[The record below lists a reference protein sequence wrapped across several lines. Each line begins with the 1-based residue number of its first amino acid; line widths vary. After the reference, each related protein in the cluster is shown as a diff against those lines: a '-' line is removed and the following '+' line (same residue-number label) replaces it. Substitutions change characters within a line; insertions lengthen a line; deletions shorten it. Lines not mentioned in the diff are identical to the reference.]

1 MSVFPMLGVEGYAHR
16 ADPLGPVAASRLVSD
31 RVINQNPRFGALTQ
45 NIRERRGST
54 VSITAPLEDGRGT
67 TEMDAMAFG
76 MGCCCLQITM
86 QCQSERESRFLHDQ
100 LAVLAP
106 LFLAVSAATP
116 IAHGRLLNT
125 DSRWDI
131 ISQAVD
137 DRTPAERGLEVGSEP
152 SPELVGCGVR
162 RLSKSRYSSVSRF
175 IAECEGSE
183 ETARLDALNDLPQE
197 LDEEA
202 LNLCL
207 AGGLD
212 RQLAAHLA
220 HLFVRDPLVIFNDSV
235 YLDDQRRTDHFENV
249 QSTNW
254 RTVRW
259 KLPAMRTAD
268 SLQSRLKAGLTAKQS
283 NAIGY
288 SDPGWRVEFR
298 PLEVQLTDFENAALS
313 ILVVLAARSL
323 LAMGYNFY
331 LPMSLVDENMR
342 RAQTKDAVLC
352 QKFFVRKR
360 ALDPSTSQL
369 TVPEVRDE
377 DITEMT
383 LDEFFNG
390 GRDSGFPGLIPA
402 VLGYL
407 EAVGCNSLVRGR
419 FLPYLS
425 ILQKRAAGELPTAAH
440 WIRKFV
446 KEHNDYR
453 GDGVLT
459 PEIADDLIRVCD
471 DVGMGRVSRPDLHG
485 DIFIR
490 PLQRDDPYVDNCE
503 ESSATC
509 SASSR
514 LPQSYTPRSYC
525 SAGNAFSVLSG
536 SGPEPD
542 TYLDTVI

>member
-1 MSVFPMLGVEGYAHR
+1 MLGVDGYAHR

-45 NIRERRGST
+45 NIRERRGSA
-54 VSITAPLEDGRGT
+54 VSIAAPLEDGRGT
-67 TEMDAMAFG
+67 AEMDAMAFG

-116 IAHGRLLNT
+116 IANGKLLGT
-125 DSRWDI
+125 DARWDI
-131 ISQAVD
+131 ISQSVD
-137 DRTPAERGLEVGSEP
+137 DRTPAERGLEVDSEP
-152 SPELVGCGVR
+152 SPELVGGGVR

-175 IAECEGSE
+175 IAEGEGPE
-183 ETARLDALNDLPQE
+183 EAARLDALNDLSPE

-202 LNLCL
+202 LKACL
-207 AGGLD
+207 DGGLD
-212 RQLAAHLA
+212 RQLAAHIA

-235 YLDDQRRTDHFENV
+235 YVDDQRRTDHFENV

-268 SLQSRLKAGLTAKQS
+268 LLQSRLKAGLTAKQS

-331 LPMSLVDENMR
+331 IPMSLVDENLR
-342 RAQTKDAVLC
+342 RAQLRDAVLN
-352 QKFFVRKR
+352 QKFYVRKQ
-360 ALDPSTSQL
+360 ALDPTTCQL
-369 TVPEVRDE
+369 CVPEVRND

-383 LDEFFNG
+383 LGEFFNG
-390 GRDSGFPGLIPA
+390 GQDSGFPGLIPA

-425 ILQKRAAGELPTAAH
+425 IIQKRAAGELPTAAH
-440 WIRKFV
+440 WVRRFV
-446 KEHNDYR
+446 KEHRDYR
-453 GDGVLT
+453 GDGKLT
-459 PEIADDLIRVCD
+459 PDIADDLIRVCD
-471 DVGMGRVSRPDLHG
+471 DIGMGQVSRPDLHG

-490 PLQRDDPYVDNCE
+490 PLQQDDPYADNCG
-503 ESSATC
+503 ESSALC
-509 SASSR
+509 SASSK

-525 SAGNAFSVLSG
+525 SAGNAYSVLTG